1 MRSIAAPVNVKKAA
15 EVSGFCGEMRENCG
29 RTVSQKILN
38 FNSDIVKR
46 YFQIIFVAQIQ
57 QTF

>member
-15 EVSGFCGEMRENCG
+15 EVSGFCGEVRENCG
-29 RTVSQKILN
+29 RTVSRKILN

-46 YFQIIFVAQIQ
+46 YFQIIFVA
-57 QTF
+57 